1 MYVRRRDGP
10 KRIEQAYRIL
20 IDGGKEANPKRGGA
34 EADAHSGDLR
44 EGLHRRQ
51 GREQTIDS
59 QLTALRA
66 MG

>member
-20 IDGGKEANPKRGGA
+20 IDGKKRTPKRGGA

-44 EGLHRRQ
+44 EGLHPVRGASRP
-51 GREQTIDS
+51 
-59 QLTALRA
+59 
-66 MG
+66 